1 MKTLGANETVYLQTA
16 SSVILEQTYDIYR
29 ETSEDFVIFFANVE
43 ERELCY
49 CRVLILREEMQCVYK
64 V

>member
-49 CRVLILREEMQCVYK
+49 CRVLILCEEMQCVYK